1 MTKTLLYNFKKWQ
14 GQKNGS
20 LICYTT
26 YYWYS
31 LSVTYDLLVL
41 LYLSSVPASLIS
53 LTILFTLRS
62 LISNLTARSAGA
74 PVLLSIASLSI
85 LFFRVSFWKLFIITR
100 FNSLAVDFEYKIKQ
114 KEEKIPRFL
123 ELFLGLFEI
132 FSRYIF
138 DRQETNHKRR
148 QITAVD
154 LFTVI
159 CFLSGKANWIW
170 KIAYFLINHRIF
182 PNRSG

>member
-1 MTKTLLYNFKKWQ
+1 
-14 GQKNGS
+14 
-20 LICYTT
+20 
-26 YYWYS
+26 
-31 LSVTYDLLVL
+31 
-41 LYLSSVPASLIS
+41 
-53 LTILFTLRS
+53 
-62 LISNLTARSAGA
+62 
-74 PVLLSIASLSI
+74 
-85 LFFRVSFWKLFIITR
+85 LFIITR

-159 CFLSGKANWIW
+159 CYLSGKAN
-170 KIAYFLINHRIF
+170 
-182 PNRSG
+182 